1 MKNGSFL
8 EMCRTDREDKIVS
21 ATYKRLNGR
30 IAKRFLTPI
39 VECLDL
45 DRQLEIKVVNRDS
58 VLKYCCLSQYVKLDA
73 QGNFLMMENIYA
85 KVIMGEAKLGK
96 YLSVTRDS
104 LREVLTVVEGKVLE
118 YPVCLVN
125 TTDVLEVKDD
135 RLASSYYNT
144 LIICI

>member
-1 MKNGSFL
+1 
-8 EMCRTDREDKIVS
+8 
-21 ATYKRLNGR
+21 
-30 IAKRFLTPI
+30 
-39 VECLDL
+39 
-45 DRQLEIKVVNRDS
+45 
-58 VLKYCCLSQYVKLDA
+58 
-73 QGNFLMMENIYA
+73 MMENIYA